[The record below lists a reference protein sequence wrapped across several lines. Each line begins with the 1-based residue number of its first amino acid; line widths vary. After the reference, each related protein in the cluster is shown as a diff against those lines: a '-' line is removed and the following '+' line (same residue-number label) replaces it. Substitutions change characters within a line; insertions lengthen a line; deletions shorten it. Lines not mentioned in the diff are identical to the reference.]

1 MTLEKITKVK
11 RTITGNNHRENVSYL
26 PVKQQCQLQRNTFM
40 VTVNKQ

>member
-1 MTLEKITKVK
+1 MTLAKITKVK
-11 RTITGNNHRENVSYL
+11 RTITGNNHRENISNL